1 MLPKKT
7 NTNTNPR
14 EAAEEAALQEWASRT
29 AQWEAMA
36 KTQGVQMP
44 PGVKIDP
51 KDVRVEVGP
60 PMTMEEFKAW
70 HERRKNI
77 MKKYSQ

>member
-1 MLPKKT
+1 
-7 NTNTNPR
+7 
-14 EAAEEAALQEWASRT
+14 
-29 AQWEAMA
+29 MA

>member
-1 MLPKKT
+1 MPPKKT
-7 NTNTNPR
+7 NNNNPR

-29 AQWEAMA
+29 AQWEALA
-36 KTQGVQMP
+36 KTQGVQLP

-51 KDVRVEVGP
+51 KDVCVEVGP
-60 PMTMEEFKAW
+60 PMTMEEFEAW
-70 HERRKNI
+70 HKRRKNI

>member
-1 MLPKKT
+1 MTSPLEKTKK
-7 NTNTNPR
+7 NPR
-14 EAAEEAALQEWASRT
+14 EEAEEAALKEWTSRT
-29 AQWEAMA
+29 TQWEEMA